1 VLHLRKA
8 LGLLAAGSLN
18 RQAIEDLVA
27 EAYFVPGSTPALSQL
42 QFFQERKEHIA
53 LVVDEYGELMGLVT
67 LEDIIEEII
76 GKFTTSLPS
85 AAPALS
91 WGDDGA
97 ATADGAMQV
106 REVNRALA
114 LELPTG
120 GPKTLNGL
128 ILEHLQDIPEANV
141 SLKIAGVPVEIISAQ
156 GRVVKAVRL
165 FRPAAPAGK
174 IPD

>member
-1 VLHLRKA
+1 M
-8 LGLLAAGSLN
+8 LA
-18 RQAIEDLVA
+18 
-27 EAYFVPGSTPALSQL
+27 QL

-53 LVVDEYGELMGLVT
+53 LVVDEYGELMGLIT

-91 WGDDGA
+91 WDADGA

-106 REVNRALA
+106 REVNRALS
-114 LELPTG
+114 LDLPTD

-128 ILEHLQDIPEANV
+128 ILEQLQDIPEANV
-141 SLKIAGVPVEIISAQ
+141 SLKIAGVPVEIVSAQ
-156 GRVVKAVRL
+156 GRAVKTVRL
-165 FRPAAPAGK
+165 FRPAAPRAGD
-174 IPD
+174 PE